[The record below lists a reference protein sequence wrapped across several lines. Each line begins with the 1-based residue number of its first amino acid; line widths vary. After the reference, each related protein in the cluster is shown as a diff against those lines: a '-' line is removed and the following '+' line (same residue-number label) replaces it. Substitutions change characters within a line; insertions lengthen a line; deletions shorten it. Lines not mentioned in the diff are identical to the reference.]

1 MFICYENANSTDSE
15 EKMEIR
21 TLQQKKVADLREIAK
36 VMGFEGISKLKKDEL
51 IDLIINGNSSISNE
65 SDPAQEIPFVY
76 DDDDFDDEEESQDDE
91 EDENDDE
98 SDDIESDAIDKG
110 TSGGGVDGGS
120 ENPETVNTVLNDK
133 ISEKTGSE
141 RENTR
146 RKNEQAVQ
154 EVEGVLEIMEQG
166 YGFLRFENFLS
177 SEQDVYVSNSQIRK
191 FSMRTGDK
199 ILGSTRAPNAGERF
213 KALLFVKSINGMRPQ
228 SGVRRPRFDDL
239 TPLYPNERF
248 RLTGDHKDHAM
259 RIIDIVS
266 PIGKGQRGLIVAP
279 PKSGKTILLQ
289 KIAKSISK
297 NYPDVE
303 LIVLLIDERP
313 EEVTDMKRSIDADVI
328 YSTFDELPSHHVK
341 VAEMVLHRAKALV
354 EQRKDVVILL
364 DSITRL
370 ARAYNLVMPSSG
382 KTLSGG
388 LDPSALHRPKRF
400 FGAARNVQEGGSLTI
415 LATALVE
422 TGSRM
427 DDVIFEEFK
436 GTGNMELLLDRKLS
450 EKRIF
455 PSIDIRKSG
464 TRREELILN
473 SEELEAIWKIRRNLD
488 RYNNSEI
495 IEKFIDTLLST
506 KDNETFFKI
515 INKD

>member
-1 MFICYENANSTDSE
+1 MD
-15 EKMEIR
+15 IR

-36 VMGFEGISKLKKDEL
+36 AMGLLEVTKYKKDAL
-51 IDLIINGNSSISNE
+51 IDLIVNGNIEAN
-65 SDPAQEIPFVY
+65 PAEDQVEDSPFVAEVESY
-76 DDDDFDDEEESQDDE
+76 MDESVDIYSE
-91 EDENDDE
+91 ENDDAIN
-98 SDDIESDAIDKG
+98 DDALEEDPITPKHTYNNRNQMQTDDVS
-110 TSGGGVDGGS
+110 
-120 ENPETVNTVLNDK
+120 
-133 ISEKTGSE
+133 
-141 RENTR
+141 
-146 RKNEQAVQ
+146 
-154 EVEGVLEIMEQG
+154 GVLEIHEDG
-166 YGFLRFENFLS
+166 YGFLRFEKFQP
-177 SEQDVYVSNSQIRK
+177 SELDVYVANSQIRK
-191 FSMRTGDK
+191 LSLRTGDK
-199 ILGSTRAPNAGERF
+199 VEGPTRAPNPGERYR
-213 KALLFVKSINGMRPQ
+213 ALTFVKLVNGSKPQ
-228 SGVRRPRFDDL
+228 SNVRRPKFDAL
-239 TPLYPNERF
+239 TPLYPKERF
-248 RLTGDHKDHAM
+248 RLSGDDKDHAM
-259 RIIDIVS
+259 RIIDLVA

-289 KIAKSISK
+289 KIAKAIKK
-297 NYPDVE
+297 NHPEVE

-341 VAEMVLHRAKALV
+341 VAEMVLHRARALV
-354 EQRKDVVILL
+354 EQKKDVVVLL

-370 ARAYNLVMPSSG
+370 ARAYNLVMPTSG

-388 LDPSALHRPKRF
+388 LDPNALHRPKRF
-400 FGAARNVQEGGSLTI
+400 FGAARNIEEGGSLTI

-436 GTGNMELLLDRKLS
+436 GTGNMELILDRKLS

-464 TRREELILN
+464 TRREEFILN
-473 SEELEAIWKIRRNLD
+473 ELELEGIWKIRRNLD

-506 KDNETFFKI
+506 NDNETFLQLITKE
-515 INKD
+515 